1 MGNVCTCRTET
12 TAVGRVAVAAV
23 VIVAVEEAGQAV
35 EQAKEG
41 VAVAGEVTENVAGN

>member
-1 MGNVCTCRTET
+1 
-12 TAVGRVAVAAV
+12 VAVAAV

-41 VAVAGEVTENVAGN
+41 VAGEVTENVAGN